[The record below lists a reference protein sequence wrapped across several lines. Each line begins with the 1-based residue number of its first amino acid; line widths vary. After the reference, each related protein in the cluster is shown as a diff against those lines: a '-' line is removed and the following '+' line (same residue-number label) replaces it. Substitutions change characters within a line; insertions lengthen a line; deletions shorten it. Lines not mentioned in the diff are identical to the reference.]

1 MRILKIKKIKKIEKI
16 EKTYY
21 CSKFCQNKIKK
32 LKHNNNEKIFLGA
45 IKPIFSILELM
56 EKGDYMTKKILII
69 LAILSL
75 LFFTLQISAFAASVP
90 LGSVAVNVS
99 KAKIAPGEEVTVN
112 INFGTQLGAY
122 TFDIAYDNSIFDFV
136 SAEGGTENDNGTR
149 VRVTFYDSTGGISPR
164 ENMSVTFKAKAELE
178 STNPT
183 DFSVTAEGLANSDA
197 SQEYDDITSPIK
209 KSVTVEPNYVDY
221 TLDLNYTGDVVV
233 NKEKNMELI
242 TSSSMGKNYDHVKM
256 KVEITE
262 KPSDSATVKLLAT
275 ERTRQEIDLIQEG
288 WGEPDGY
295 ELGGRDAEQV
305 LELRGLFSEVGN
317 YKIKVSLLDADTGNA
332 EIVSKEFAVVV
343 NKEATTTPEDNNQ
356 NENTGN
362 NNGNNSENNEII
374 GNNNANNDQN
384 GNGQTEEGQQ
394 GAENIQNEEM
404 PETLPKTGM
413 TQYVYFITAIAIL
426 GTSYI
431 AVKNFKKEK

>member
-394 GAENIQNEEM
+394 GAENTQNEEM

>member
-1 MRILKIKKIKKIEKI
+1 
-16 EKTYY
+16 
-21 CSKFCQNKIKK
+21 
-32 LKHNNNEKIFLGA
+32 
-45 IKPIFSILELM
+45 
-56 EKGDYMTKKILII
+56 MTKKILSII
-69 LAILSL
+69 AILSL
-75 LFFTLQISAFAASVP
+75 LFFTLQINAFAASVP
-90 LGSVAVNVS
+90 LGSVTVNVS

-295 ELGGRDAEQV
+295 ELGGRDAKRV

-394 GAENIQNEEM
+394 GAENTQNEEM

>member
-1 MRILKIKKIKKIEKI
+1 MRILKIKKIKKIERI

-384 GNGQTEEGQQ
+384 GNGQAEEGQQ

>member
-1 MRILKIKKIKKIEKI
+1 M
-16 EKTYY
+16 
-21 CSKFCQNKIKK
+21 
-32 LKHNNNEKIFLGA
+32 KHNNNEKIFLGA

-69 LAILSL
+69 VAILSL

-362 NNGNNSENNEII
+362 NSENNEII

-394 GAENIQNEEM
+394 GAENTQNEEM

>member
-90 LGSVAVNVS
+90 LGSVTVNVS

-394 GAENIQNEEM
+394 GAENTQNEEM

>member
-1 MRILKIKKIKKIEKI
+1 M
-16 EKTYY
+16 
-21 CSKFCQNKIKK
+21 
-32 LKHNNNEKIFLGA
+32 
-45 IKPIFSILELM
+45 
-56 EKGDYMTKKILII
+56 
-69 LAILSL
+69 
-75 LFFTLQISAFAASVP
+75 
-90 LGSVAVNVS
+90 
-99 KAKIAPGEEVTVN
+99 
-112 INFGTQLGAY
+112 
-122 TFDIAYDNSIFDFV
+122 
-136 SAEGGTENDNGTR
+136 
-149 VRVTFYDSTGGISPR
+149 
-164 ENMSVTFKAKAELE
+164 
-178 STNPT
+178 
-183 DFSVTAEGLANSDA
+183 
-197 SQEYDDITSPIK
+197 
-209 KSVTVEPNYVDY
+209 
-221 TLDLNYTGDVVV
+221 
-233 NKEKNMELI
+233 
-242 TSSSMGKNYDHVKM
+242 
-256 KVEITE
+256 
-262 KPSDSATVKLLAT
+262 
-275 ERTRQEIDLIQEG
+275 IQEG

-356 NENTGN
+356 NGNTGN

-374 GNNNANNDQN
+374 GNNNANNNQN

>member
-90 LGSVAVNVS
+90 LGSVTVNVS

>member
-21 CSKFCQNKIKK
+21 GSKFCQNKIKK

-343 NKEATTTPEDNNQ
+343 NKESTTTPEDNNQ

>member
-1 MRILKIKKIKKIEKI
+1 MRILKIKKIKKIERI

>member
-356 NENTGN
+356 NGNTGN

-374 GNNNANNDQN
+374 GNNNANNNQN